1 MTART
6 VRRVALALILV
17 CVAAWPQQPVTLPAP
32 PTTVLS
38 GQQAVTASAVALASH
53 ALTRGICVT
62 ALSTNSISVFVGP
75 SGVTT
80 STGIELVAKAGY
92 CVAVA
97 NSNAIYVIASTTGAS
112 VTWSGN

>member
-1 MTART
+1 MI
-6 VRRVALALILV
+6 RRIGIIFILGLCLLV
-17 CVAAWPQQPVTLPAP
+17 PASAQAPVNVINAP
-32 PTTVLS
+32 PAAILS
-38 GQQAVTASAVALASH
+38 GQQAVTASAVALATH
-53 ALTRGICVT
+53 TLAKGICVN

-80 STGIELVAKAGY
+80 STGFELTAKAGY

>member
-1 MTART
+1 MIRRIGIIFVLACATAW
-6 VRRVALALILV
+6 AQA
-17 CVAAWPQQPVTLPAP
+17 PVNVINAP
-32 PTTVLS
+32 PAAILS
-38 GQQAVTASAVALASH
+38 GQQSVTASAVALATH
-53 ALTRGICVT
+53 TLAKGICVN

-80 STGIELVAKAGY
+80 STGFELTAKAGY

-97 NSNAIYVIASTTGAS
+97 NSNALFVIASTTGAS